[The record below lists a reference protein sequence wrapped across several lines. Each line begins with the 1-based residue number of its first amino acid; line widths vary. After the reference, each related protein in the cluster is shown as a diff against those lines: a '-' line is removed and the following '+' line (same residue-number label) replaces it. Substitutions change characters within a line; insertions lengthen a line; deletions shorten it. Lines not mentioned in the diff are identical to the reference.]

1 MNRRRHN
8 VVGCVF
14 TLPPLCPMGVFL
26 LPQVR
31 LSSHDAAAIDK
42 RFGDVKQLHLIDYKR
57 LYAALG
63 VEAPAGY
70 QVRA

>member
-1 MNRRRHN
+1 M
-8 VVGCVF
+8 
-14 TLPPLCPMGVFL
+14 